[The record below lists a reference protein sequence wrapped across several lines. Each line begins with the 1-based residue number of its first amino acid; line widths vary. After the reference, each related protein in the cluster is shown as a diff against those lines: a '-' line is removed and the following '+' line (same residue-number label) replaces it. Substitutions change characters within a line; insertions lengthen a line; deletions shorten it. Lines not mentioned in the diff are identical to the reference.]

1 MAQTPPVPFIQS
13 DVSLSLFEFLHMEI
27 VSDLQQRMNREVTV
41 KTLERLGYR
50 VGEALIERVAKDV
63 PRFKSELEAIVFM
76 CKQFW
81 VHTFN
86 KPMDNLKTNHQDTY
100 VLYDND
106 FRLLTHISHGSQ
118 YNEEGRT
125 YLAFACGLLQGALEN
140 AGIKCQVTAEVTQM
154 PACIFQVKVQL

>member
-1 MAQTPPVPFIQS
+1 MIRQ
-13 DVSLSLFEFLHMEI
+13 
-27 VSDLQQRMNREVTV
+27 EVTV

-86 KPMDNLKTNHQDTY
+86 KPMDNLKTNHQ
-100 VLYDND
+100 VRELSLS
-106 FRLLTHISHGSQ
+106 RLLYCVSIGHV
-118 YNEEGRT
+118 RP
-125 YLAFACGLLQGALEN
+125 LR
-140 AGIKCQVTAEVTQM
+140 
-154 PACIFQVKVQL
+154 